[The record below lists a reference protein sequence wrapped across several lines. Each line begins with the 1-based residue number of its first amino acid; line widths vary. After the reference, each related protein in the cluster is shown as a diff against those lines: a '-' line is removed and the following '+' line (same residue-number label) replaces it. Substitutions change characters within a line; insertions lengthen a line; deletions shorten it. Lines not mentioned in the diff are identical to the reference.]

1 MMKAIIGKNTKDT
14 SKDEFCRLDEDLCK
28 KQTKRG
34 LKSEMR
40 LEYVQKPASSTR
52 PGKGSRSR

>member
-14 SKDEFCRLDEDLCK
+14 SKDELCRYEDLCK

-34 LKSEMR
+34 LKREMR